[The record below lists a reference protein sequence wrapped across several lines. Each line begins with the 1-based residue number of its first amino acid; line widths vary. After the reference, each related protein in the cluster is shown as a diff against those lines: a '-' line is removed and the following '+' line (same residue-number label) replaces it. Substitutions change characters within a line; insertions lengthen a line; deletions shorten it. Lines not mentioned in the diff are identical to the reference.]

1 MHIILYSNNKV
12 YSSFA
17 EISKKVHQDFF
28 HFIGAPDRSRTCNRQ
43 NRNLILYPIELRAH
57 ISFPIIAQQR
67 MLCHKQFK
75 AFPP

>member
-12 YSSFA
+12 YSSCA

-57 ISFPIIAQQR
+57 HLQG
-67 MLCHKQFK
+67 LLYHKIEVT
-75 AFPP
+75 AT